1 MKKATTNAEVSG
13 EKPEVSG
20 GGLGLELEALTE
32 KIIGCAIR
40 VQRRLGPGLLESTY
54 QVCLV
59 HELRKA
65 SLSVETEVPID
76 LQYDDLV
83 IERAYR
89 LDLLVEDAVIVELK
103 TTDRLTEAHQA
114 QLFTYLRFSNKRLGL
129 LLNLWRWPLKD
140 GGIKRV
146 LNSQF

>member
-1 MKKATTNAEVSG
+1 MERRTTNAEESG
-13 EKPEVSG
+13 EKPEESR

-32 KIIGCAIR
+32 RVLGCAIT

-54 QVCLV
+54 QACLV

-65 SLSVETEVPID
+65 GIFVESEVMVD
-76 LQYDDLV
+76 LQYDDLL

-89 LDLLVEDAVIVELK
+89 LDLLVERKIVVELK
-103 TTDRLTEAHQA
+103 TMDRLNEAHQA
-114 QLFTYLRFSNKRLGL
+114 QLLTYLRISNNRLGL
-129 LLNLWRWPLKD
+129 LLNFWRWPLKD

-146 LNSQF
+146 INPYC